1 MRADSRGIKDHVLDL
16 FAARS
21 ASDPEGVT
29 RGSLAPPKPPLAK
42 RLNRNA
48 LTVAAILMGM
58 TVIAS
63 LVVMKSDSEAAAQ
76 ASPAAAEHVALEDAR
91 PTFLD
96 EPVRGPAA
104 QLSSLGDSAVAPST
118 AGLGGQV
125 AQAQFSDVPV
135 AQMSYSPAY
144 VPPSPDM
151 PAPIG
156 PTPAQLRAEAFSA
169 ALRRSAIATSDANGA
184 GSVAGDASVGVPSS
198 GSLAAEESR
207 LIASADSIMRSS
219 VASAGSAASAA
230 NVASPVSS
238 RRAFLQSAGDLA
250 GKSVIARL
258 EPASSPY
265 VLQAG
270 TVIPAILLTSIT
282 SDLPGDCMGQVARD
296 VYDSRT
302 QRILLIPKGS
312 KLICR
317 YDDQVVAGQNRLL
330 IAWTRL
336 LLPDGRSM
344 ILPGLALKDPQGQ
357 TGAKGNVNNHTG
369 RVFGRALLLSAI
381 GAGAQLSQPRQSNIL
396 VPPTAGQVAA
406 GAAGQEMSQVALE
419 ILRRGMDQP
428 PTITVPQGQTF
439 NVFLNGD
446 LVFDGPY
453 TPSP

>member
-1 MRADSRGIKDHVLDL
+1 MRAETRGIKDHVLDL

-21 ASDPEGVT
+21 ASDPESVT

-48 LTVAAILMGM
+48 LTVVAILMGM

-63 LVVMKSDSEAAAQ
+63 LVVMNGDSEAAAQ
-76 ASPAAAEHVALEDAR
+76 VSPAAAEHVASEGTA
-91 PTFLD
+91 PIFLD
-96 EPVRGPAA
+96 EPVRAPATE
-104 QLSSLGDSAVAPST
+104 LSALGDSAVAAPT
-118 AGLGGQV
+118 AGLGVQV
-125 AQAQFSDVPV
+125 AQAQFNDVPT

-144 VPPSPDM
+144 MPPSPDM
-151 PAPIG
+151 AAPIG

-169 ALRRSAIATSDANGA
+169 ALRRSAIATSDNGG
-184 GSVAGDASVGVPSS
+184 GSVAGDASVGVPST

-219 VASAGSAASAA
+219 VASGGSAASAA
-230 NVASPVSS
+230 NVASPLSS

-250 GKSVIARL
+250 GKSVIARM
-258 EPASSPY
+258 EPASSLY

-296 VYDSRT
+296 IYDSRT

-344 ILPGLALKDPQGQ
+344 TLPGLALKDPQGQ

-381 GAGAQLSQPRQSNIL
+381 GAGAQLSQPRQASIL
-396 VPPTAGQVAA
+396 APPTAGQVAA
-406 GAAGQEMSQVALE
+406 GAVGQEMSQVALE
-419 ILRRGMDQP
+419 VLRRGMDQP

-453 TPSP
+453 APSP